1 MVSTPNRPDG
11 PPPPMMARPALVAR
25 AVGIGVGTVSGLGLL
40 AVTLIFLFVGVMF
53 GEGSSRIVP
62 ALPFLALALLPLA
75 SVALFLVAG
84 EPLKGVR
91 DVRRSELPGHAVMA
105 VLFLIQPVVDL
116 LRVGEADGEP
126 RPERA
131 LEGET
136 AQFAWLPVLAAAL
149 ALCHLVV
156 ALELWRLPR
165 MPTEG

>member
-1 MVSTPNRPDG
+1 MVSTPNGPAG
-11 PPPPMMARPALVAR
+11 PPPPIMARPALVAR
-25 AVGIGVGTVSGLGLL
+25 AIGIGVGTVSGLGLL
-40 AVTLIFLFVGVMF
+40 AVTLVFLFIGVMF
-53 GEGSSRIVP
+53 GEGGSRLAP

-91 DVRRSELPGHAVMA
+91 GARRSELPGHAVMA

-116 LRVGEADGEP
+116 LRVAGADGGS

-131 LEGET
+131 LEGEV
-136 AQFAWLPVLAAAL
+136 AQFAWLSVLAAAL

-156 ALELWRLPR
+156 ALALWRLPR